1 MITVEKAGK
10 ERLSDVLAI
19 RREMLAVVNNVPES
33 GISDEIMSISEE
45 YFSTNQHTTVL
56 AFCDGKLAGCAT
68 ICWITVMPTYSHPT
82 GKRAHIMNVY
92 TRSEFRRMGAARKMV
107 EFLLAEARARG
118 VTYVSLDATES
129 GRPLYEALGFRGS
142 EESMGLNLNRTLT
155 KPYIK

>member
-56 AFCDGKLAGCAT
+56 AFCDGKLAGGAT
-68 ICWITVMPTYSHPT
+68 ICWITVMPTYSRPT

-92 TRSEFRRMGAARKMV
+92 ARSEFRRMGAARKMV
-107 EFLLAEARARG
+107 EALLEEARERG
-118 VTYVSLDATES
+118 VA
-129 GRPLYEALGFRGS
+129 
-142 EESMGLNLNRTLT
+142 
-155 KPYIK
+155 

>member
-10 ERLSDVLAI
+10 ERLSEVLAI

-45 YFSTNQHTTVL
+45 YFSSDLHTTVL
-56 AFCDGKLAGCAT
+56 AFFDGKPAGCAT

-107 EFLLAEARARG
+107 EFLLAEARERG

-142 EESMGLNLNRTLT
+142 EESMGLNLN
-155 KPYIK
+155 

>member
-1 MITVEKAGK
+1 MITIVKAGK
-10 ERLSDVLAI
+10 EQLPEVLAI

-33 GISDEIMSISEE
+33 GISDEIMRISEE
-45 YFSTNQHTTVL
+45 YFGSDAHTTTL
-56 AFCDGKLAGCAT
+56 AYCNGRLAGCAS

-107 EFLLAEARARG
+107 EFLLAEARERG

-129 GRPLYEALGFRGS
+129 GRPLYEALGFNSS
-142 EESMGLNLNRTLT
+142 EESMGLNLNCT
-155 KPYIK
+155 